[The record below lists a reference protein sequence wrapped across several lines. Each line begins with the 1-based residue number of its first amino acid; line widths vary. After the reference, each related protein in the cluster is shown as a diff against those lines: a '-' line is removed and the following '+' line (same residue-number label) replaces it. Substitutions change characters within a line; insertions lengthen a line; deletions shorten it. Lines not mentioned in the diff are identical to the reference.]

1 MAALVIILT
10 VVFVISCLAVTF
22 LVLIQPPHSDG
33 GSGLA
38 GAFMGA
44 GGDSFFGTKA
54 MTMAG
59 KMTMFLSILIVGLAI
74 TINKIDKKDTGP
86 AANSLLKGS
95 VPEGTPEK
103 PPAEEPEKPK

>member
-10 VVFVISCLAVTF
+10 VVFVLSCLAITF

-59 KMTMFLSILIVGLAI
+59 KMTMFLSILIVALAI
-74 TINKIDKKDTGP
+74 TINKMDKKKTGP
-86 AANSLLKGS
+86 TGGSLLHGS
-95 VPEGTPEK
+95 VPEGTPGGGT
-103 PPAEEPEKPK
+103 PPAEDPNK